1 MIVMRQLIAA
11 TLISLATSWAAAAN
25 PAAWQREG
33 WRTDFAKMK
42 VAPSEIQSVLGRDGI
57 PSIDHPAF
65 VPVGEER
72 TLSDREPV
80 ISLVLG
86 SDARAYP
93 LRILIW
99 HEIAN
104 DVVGGVPVLV
114 TYCPLCNVSIV
125 FERTVDGDAL
135 EFGTTG
141 KLRNSDLIMYD
152 RKTESWWQQ
161 FSGEGIVGSFAGQAL
176 KMIPSNVESWK
187 RFREKHPDGRVL
199 VPNDPSMR
207 AYWRNPYGGYDSAIV
222 PFLYNGTLPD
232 GVPALERVVLVR
244 GETPFAVALPF
255 LRKAGEIREGDIVLK
270 WEPGQASALDTAEI
284 AKGREVGNVTVFRV
298 VEGKP
303 VPVVYD
309 VTFAFV
315 VNAFEPTLVI
325 RKE

>member
-125 FERTVDGDAL
+125 FERTVDGDPL

>member
-25 PAAWQREG
+25 PAAWQGEG

-125 FERTVDGDAL
+125 FERTVDGDPL

-244 GETPFAVALPF
+244 GETPFAVALPV

-284 AKGREVGNVTVFRV
+284 AKGREVGNVNVFRV